1 LLGIRIII
9 PFIISFELNCPGM
22 ERDWCKG
29 YFFLINDAIF
39 DVKVLDLVVKIL
51 LVRYFLIM
59 FVMDGTLLIIRRI

>member
-1 LLGIRIII
+1 
-9 PFIISFELNCPGM
+9 M
-22 ERDWCKG
+22 ERDWCNG
-29 YFFLINDAIF
+29 YFFLINDVIF

>member
-1 LLGIRIII
+1 
-9 PFIISFELNCPGM
+9 M